1 MSLNYVELTVDLG
14 DGQGNYLGQGLTATL
29 APTSVLTDSTDH
41 LIAGTGPLTVAFTPF
56 SSPPVIKLIATD
68 NSNISPSGWAWT
80 LTPPAATGI
89 AAFSFYLPYAG
100 GSGQYLSQ
108 LSPVYDAATMVAY
121 ATKGFA
127 VAMAVAL

>member
-1 MSLNYVELTVDLG
+1 MTGLNYVTLVCDLG
-14 DGQGNYLGQGLTATL
+14 DGAGNYLAPGSIATL
-29 APTSVLTDSTDH
+29 APTAVLTDSTDH
-41 LIAGTGPLTVAFTPF
+41 LIAGQAAISVTFRGGPPSVT
-56 SSPPVIKLIATD
+56 LIATD

-80 LTPPAATGI
+80 ITPPASTGI

-100 GSGQYLSQ
+100 GSVQHLSQ
-108 LSPVYDAATMVAY
+108 LSPVYEAATMVAY